1 MRSFIIVLTSLGI
14 LCSFT
19 SSNARK
25 GCSGVYYMQ
34 GKAFSESQKTLNSIT
49 IQVIFDE
56 KKQSIVTDDEGNFE
70 LIVPWINTCKSKISE
85 EEHEKINA
93 RLNPQFILFKYD
105 GKQVKLTNDWKRF
118 ANCFPVS
125 KESITCYKELHFD

>member
-1 MRSFIIVLTSLGI
+1 
-14 LCSFT
+14 
-19 SSNARK
+19 
-25 GCSGVYYMQ
+25 MQ